1 MDKLPDIVAAIVI
14 FVLFLFFA
22 VDSRAEDKFLSMQF
36 NKNVVIRIS
45 NIDCPVKQLK
55 SKFPF
60 AAVATRKDGQ
70 HLFGCY
76 THDQDNIIIQWAGG
90 DQSVLPANAFLQN
103 IEPEL

>member
-1 MDKLPDIVAAIVI
+1 MDRLHDIVAW
-14 FVLFLFFA
+14 FVVLGLFFFMI
-22 VDSRAEDKFLSMQF
+22 SEPRAEDKFLSMQF